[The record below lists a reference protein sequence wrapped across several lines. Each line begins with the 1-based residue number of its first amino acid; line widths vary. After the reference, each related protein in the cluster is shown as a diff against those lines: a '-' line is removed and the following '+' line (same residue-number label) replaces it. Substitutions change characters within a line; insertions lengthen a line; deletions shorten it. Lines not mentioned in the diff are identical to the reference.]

1 MVLQRW
7 VILVI
12 ALLGMRNSQY
22 GMVQHVRSYDAR
34 TWHDS
39 SKLHINEE
47 VDMHDSAKLEFH
59 RQVDFKRFFCSGLS
73 NLSQP
78 KSTRLVIEPVPKD
91 NEEPEEKNEEDM
103 SDRIGREKAEE
114 EQSAAEGAPH
124 TSSCFT
130 GANKNTLIRVDDDKK
145 RAPIREN
152 KGVKPVADRKAVYV
166 LVIKDFEEYEL
177 KEMRATKFWSQ
188 IEVTFKEMD
197 TARTELKCFQAFT
210 KSRAAS

>member
-1 MVLQRW
+1 MNWRKLQRW

-22 GMVQHVRSYDAR
+22 GMVQEVRSYDAR

-39 SKLHINEE
+39 SK
-47 VDMHDSAKLEFH
+47 VFFCAKLEFH

-114 EQSAAEGAPH
+114 EQSEKG
-124 TSSCFT
+124 
-130 GANKNTLIRVDDDKK
+130 
-145 RAPIREN
+145 EN

-177 KEMRATKFWSQ
+177 KES
-188 IEVTFKEMD
+188 
-197 TARTELKCFQAFT
+197 
-210 KSRAAS
+210 SPSY